1 MSNATIK
8 TANARI
14 AKERDDAL
22 KLVRKLGYEL
32 DDAVEYVSKL
42 RGALIRAG
50 VPIPDPPSHNR
61 AALATLLA
69 GTVGGLL

>member
-8 TANARI
+8 AANARI

-22 KLVRKLGYEL
+22 KLVRKLGHEL

-42 RGALIRAG
+42 RGALTRAG
-50 VPIPDPPSHNR
+50 VSIPDPPSHNR
-61 AALATLLA
+61 AALMALMA
-69 GTVGGLL
+69 GAVGGLL